1 MRSIGSTLLFF
12 SIGTFVLDFFGYEF
26 IIMTWIYNWGMGVG
40 LGILG
45 TMFVVGGVLFFLGG
59 STSEAAAD

>member
-1 MRSIGSTLLFF
+1 MRSADSMLRFL

-26 IIMTWIYNWGMGVG
+26 AILFWIYNWGMGVA

-45 TMFVVGGVLFFLGG
+45 TMFVVGGVLFFVGG
-59 STSEAAAD
+59 RTADA